1 MASTHEPTPD
11 PAHVETVDEDTTEE
25 SPLSTE
31 AQEFAK
37 IIGKLFQSSA
47 KPAKSKPKL
56 REPDTFDGSDPR
68 KLHTFILQCKLNFR
82 DRKDLFEDETA
93 KVNYAL
99 SYLKGI
105 ALDCFEPA
113 LLDPNPP
120 VWLSDFDL
128 FVEEL
133 ESNFGSYDP
142 VGEAEAELEQLRMQ
156 ENHQATKYFIKFQQL
171 AARVQWGE
179 AALRRQAYNGL
190 AKRIKN
196 DMVHHDKPTTLAGL
210 RKLVQAIDS
219 RYWERRAEVSCEAG
233 PSNTGNK
240 ADHKSDSTKSDSK
253 SGKGSS
259 NSKSKNTQSGSSQG
273 KGSSSDAKKSATP
286 DLSSKLGKDGKLT
299 PQERQR
305 RMDNKLC
312 LFCGNSGHQAKECP
326 KSTSATSK
334 AKASKTEPD
343 KSASTGSDS
352 KKD

>member
-1 MASTHEPTPD
+1 MASTHDPTPD

-120 VWLSDFDL
+120 VWLSNFNL

-133 ESNFGSYDP
+133 ESNFSSYDP

-196 DMVHHDKPTTLAGL
+196 DMVHHDKPTTFAGL

-219 RYWERRAEVSCEAG
+219 RYWE
-233 PSNTGNK
+233 
-240 ADHKSDSTKSDSK
+240 
-253 SGKGSS
+253 
-259 NSKSKNTQSGSSQG
+259 
-273 KGSSSDAKKSATP
+273 
-286 DLSSKLGKDGKLT
+286 
-299 PQERQR
+299 
-305 RMDNKLC
+305 
-312 LFCGNSGHQAKECP
+312 
-326 KSTSATSK
+326 
-334 AKASKTEPD
+334 
-343 KSASTGSDS
+343 
-352 KKD
+352 